1 MSGFEP
7 GPGAS
12 DWQPNRTGGGEPP
25 APRASLRRYAWLSIG
40 AALAT
45 MALKGAAWWLTGS
58 VGLLSDA
65 LESLVNL
72 AGALVMLITLAI
84 AARPED
90 DDHPHGQTK
99 AEYFASGLEGL
110 LILLAAVSIAIAAL
124 PRLIE
129 PQPLGQVPLGVAVSA
144 MAAVVNLAA
153 ARFLLKAGR
162 THRSINIEG
171 HAQHL
176 MTDVWTSAGVIASVV
191 AVAGTGFLRLD
202 PLIALVVAANIV
214 STGLQLLRR
223 SAAGLM
229 DSALPAPE
237 RAAVLEV
244 LARYRAQGIE
254 FHALRTRQAG
264 ARSFVSV
271 HVLVPGAW
279 SVQRGHDLAERIER
293 EIREALPGAH
303 VITHLE
309 PIEDPVSHS
318 DRELDRRP

>member
-1 MSGFEP
+1 MRPSQAG
-7 GPGAS
+7 S
-12 DWQPNRTGGGEPP
+12 GEPP
-25 APRASLRRYAWLSIG
+25 APSASLQRYAWLSI
-40 AALAT
+40 AAAVAT
-45 MALKGAAWWLTGS
+45 IALKGTAWWLTGS

-72 AGALVMLITLAI
+72 AGAMVMLIALAI

-90 DDHPHGQTK
+90 DEHPHGQTK
-99 AEYFASGLEGL
+99 VEYFAGGLEGL
-110 LILLAAVSIAIAAL
+110 LILLAAASIAVAAL

-129 PQPLGQVPLGVAVSA
+129 PQPLGQVPLGLAVSA
-144 MAAVVNLAA
+144 LAALVNLAA
-153 ARFLLKAGR
+153 ARILLKAGR
-162 THRSINIEG
+162 THRSINLEG

-176 MTDVWTSAGVIASVV
+176 MTDVWTSVGVIASVV

-214 STGLQLLRR
+214 WTGLQLLRR

-229 DSALPAPE
+229 DSALPLPE

-244 LARYRAQGIE
+244 LARHREQGIE

-279 SVQRGHDLAERIER
+279 SVQQGHELAECIEH
-293 EIREALPGAH
+293 EIRGVLHGAH

-309 PIEDPVSHS
+309 PIEDPVSHR